1 MSSRCAARMVA
12 SFAIAL
18 CAAGS
23 AAAESSTVKIG
34 MVMPL
39 TGTLASAGKQ
49 VVAGARLYMRQ
60 HGDTVAGKRIELVVK
75 DDTSA
80 FEVGKRLIQ
89 EFIVNDKVDIIGGGL
104 TGDLLASAS
113 LITEANKPT
122 VIMLAS
128 TSTLIEKSPYFVRT
142 SCTLAQSSGIIADW
156 AIQNGIKK
164 SVTLVTDFSPGHE
177 AEAIFKARY
186 LAGGGQIAEFI
197 RVPLQNPDFAPFLQ
211 RARDAAPQ
219 AIFVFVP
226 SVQGG
231 TFAKQFVERGLDK
244 AGIKLIGP
252 GDVTDDELL
261 PTMGDAILGAVTAHF
276 YSAAHPSPINK
287 AFVRAFEQHNGYR
300 PNFMVVSGYDGMHL
314 IYEAL
319 KKSNG
324 STDSKTLMS
333 ILKGMAWES
342 PRGPMSIDR
351 ETGDVIHNIY
361 IRKVEKVNGELYSVE
376 FATFES
382 VKDKRTATK

>member
-1 MSSRCAARMVA
+1 LIVR
-12 SFAIAL
+12 
-18 CAAGS
+18 
-23 AAAESSTVKIG
+23 
-34 MVMPL
+34 
-39 TGTLASAGKQ
+39 
-49 VVAGARLYMRQ
+49 
-60 HGDTVAGKRIELVVK
+60 
-75 DDTSA
+75 DDTTV

-89 EFIVNDKVDIIGGGL
+89 ELIVNDEVDIIGGGL
-104 TGDLLASAS
+104 TGDLLASAP
-113 LITEANKPT
+113 LITETKKST
-122 VIMLAS
+122 VIMLSS
-128 TSTLIEKSPYFVRT
+128 TSTLIDKSPYFVRT

-156 AIQNGIKK
+156 AAKSGIKK
-164 SVTLVTDFSPGHE
+164 VVTLVTDFSPGRE
-177 AEAIFKARY
+177 AETAFKDRY
-186 LAGGGQIAEFI
+186 LAAGGQIAEFI

-211 RARDAAPQ
+211 RARDAASQ

-231 TFAKQFVERGLDK
+231 TFAKQFMERGLDA

-261 PTMGDAILGAVTAHF
+261 PTMGDAMLGTVTAHF
-276 YSAAHPSPINK
+276 YSAAHPSPMNK
-287 AFVRAFEQHNGYR
+287 AFVKAFEQHYSYR

-324 STDSKTLMS
+324 STDSKALMS
-333 ILKGMAWES
+333 VMKGMAWES

-351 ETGDVIHNIY
+351 ETGDVVHNIY

-376 FATFES
+376 FATFEA
-382 VKDKRTATK
+382 VKDLRPVVR

>member
-1 MSSRCAARMVA
+1 MWSRRTARMVA
-12 SFAIAL
+12 SLAIAL
-18 CAAGS
+18 FAGGS
-23 AAAESSTVKIG
+23 AAARDTVKVG

-60 HGDTVAGKRIELVVK
+60 HGDALAGKRIELIVK

-104 TGDLLASAS
+104 TGDLLASAP
-113 LITEANKPT
+113 LITEAGMPT

-128 TSTLIEKSPYFVRT
+128 TSALIEKSPYFVRT
-142 SCTLAQSSGIIADW
+142 SCTLSQSSGIIAEW

-164 SVTLVTDFSPGHE
+164 VVSLVTDFSPGHE

-186 LAGGGQIAEFI
+186 LAAGGQIAEFI

-226 SVQGG
+226 SVQAA

-276 YSAAHPSPINK
+276 YSAAHPSPMNK
-287 AFVRAFEQHNGYR
+287 AFVKAFEQYNGYR

-324 STDSKTLMS
+324 SADSKTLISAMR
-333 ILKGMAWES
+333 GMAWES
-342 PRGPMSIDR
+342 PRGPMSIDP

-376 FATFES
+376 FANFEA
-382 VKDKRTATK
+382 VKDMRSAAK